1 MGTTD
6 ATMLLEQIAQRLE
19 RIESA
24 LALPARPERWQPLS
38 QAATQLGYSSGRTL
52 LRAIRE
58 GRIPPRF
65 VVSERSASGQRRR
78 TQVDVEG
85 FRQSI
90 RSRG

>member
-1 MGTTD
+1 MGATDSTT
-6 ATMLLEQIAQRLE
+6 LLERIAERLE
-19 RIESA
+19 RIEAA

-65 VVSERSASGQRRR
+65 VMSERSASGQRRR
-78 TQVDVEG
+78 TRVDVEG
-85 FRQSI
+85 YRASLK
-90 RSRG
+90 RVG

>member
-1 MGTTD
+1 MGATDSTT
-6 ATMLLEQIAQRLE
+6 LLEQIAQRLE
-19 RIESA
+19 RIEAA
-24 LALPARPERWQPLS
+24 LALPARPERWQPVS

-85 FRQSI
+85 YRASLK
-90 RSRG
+90 RVG

>member
-1 MGTTD
+1 MGATDSTT
-6 ATMLLEQIAQRLE
+6 LLEQIAQRLE
-19 RIESA
+19 RIEAA
-24 LALPARPERWQPLS
+24 LALPARPERWQPVS

-65 VVSERSASGQRRR
+65 VMSERSASGQRRR

-85 FRQSI
+85 YRASLK
-90 RSRG
+90 RVG